1 MMNDPI
7 CFRASPADAAEA
19 GFMLVTRIL
28 ETPTLTAMTQML
40 SAGGLPLIERVLIH
54 PFISGS

>member
-1 MMNDPI
+1 MINDPI

-40 SAGGLPLIERVLIH
+40 SAGGLSLIERVLIH